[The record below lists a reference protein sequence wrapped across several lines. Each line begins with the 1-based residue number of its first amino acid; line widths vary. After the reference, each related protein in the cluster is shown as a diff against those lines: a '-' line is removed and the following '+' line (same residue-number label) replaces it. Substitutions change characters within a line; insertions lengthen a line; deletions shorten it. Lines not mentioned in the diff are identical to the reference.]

1 MKKYSHAWIAF
12 MAIKR
17 LEVIATTTDEN
28 VIAGVTDKVRTEA
41 KALVKWFKNYRDFVI
56 KGAWYPD
63 DVFKDMAT
71 SHIVKYRPAEDGTYN
86 TFGSLPSTH
95 SIYTKMSKESP
106 LKGKPYNIEGG
117 NCADRC
123 EAVSHSIID
132 NFKMLNREE
141 KGCPIATSGNHIAM
155 RFFILSHYIADCHM
169 PLHCDCRP
177 YSDGKGIHGGIEK
190 KWEDAISKAYKIDK
204 DNNRFFYDPDGY
216 PLPLTASPFTTNVE
230 KEIATR
236 KYMHGWGGKNNN
248 VWDYMSVVSQYSYL
262 FSYFLI
268 PEDFENTKSMKEF
281 ETDTEWGKYFE
292 MYSTMIFSDAID
304 SIARIWLHIWM
315 KYKEWAKA

>member
-17 LEVIATTTDEN
+17 LEIIATTSDEK
-28 VIAGVTDKVRTEA
+28 VITGVTDKVRTEA

-63 DVFKDMAT
+63 DVFKDMGT
-71 SHIVKYRPAEDGTYN
+71 SHIVKYTPAPKGEDVA
-86 TFGSLPSTH
+86 FRKLPATH
-95 SIYTKMSKESP
+95 SIFSMMNKKSP
-106 LKGKPYNIEGG
+106 LLNKPYTIEGG

-123 EAVSHSIID
+123 EAISHSIID
-132 NFKMLNREE
+132 NFKMLAREE

-169 PLHCDCRP
+169 PLHCDSRAF
-177 YSDGKGIHGGIEK
+177 SSGKNIHGAIEK

-216 PLPLTASPFTTNVE
+216 PLPLKECDFTTNVE
-230 KEIATR
+230 NEIAKR
-236 KYMHGWGGKNNN
+236 KYIHAWGGKSNN
-248 VWDYMSVVSQYSYL
+248 VWDFMSAVSQYSYL
-262 FSYFLI
+262 FSYYLI
-268 PEDFENTKSMKEF
+268 PQDFKNTQTMDEF
-281 ETDTEWGKYFE
+281 TAKTEWGSDFDA
-292 MYSTMIFSDAID
+292 YSTMIFSDAID
-304 SIARIWLHIWM
+304 AVARFWLHIWI
-315 KYKEWAKA
+315 KYRDWDK